1 MKRCVKHIIAIF
13 VKSVILA
20 FSFLIV
26 ICAHSFA
33 QDVNGKN
40 SIDEWKEYAL
50 LHVAQTGYLSGETI
64 WFKVYVIHHKTGRLS
79 PLSKIA
85 YVELVNKDGT
95 SVLQQK
101 IEIEHG
107 VGNGSW
113 SIPEK
118 ITSGTYQI
126 RCYVSAQKNIPETIY
141 SSSIHIFNPSFLP
154 ISLNEKSQ
162 ISVDLNPNLNGNEE
176 KNAGFSMTKMDGLLV
191 SGLERSYGVRE
202 EVKVVFPSKSIGGQF
217 SVAVFKKDEFE
228 SQAIDS
234 IWIAPYAI
242 GNTNLPIV
250 SKKALNEYA
259 GHLVTGSVLDKSTGK
274 LLSGVRVNLIVDGE
288 RFILGT
294 AKSDQNGLLLFD
306 IGKPYG
312 SEHLTVQIPEKRDS
326 NAIVQLHNPFLTDTK
341 HNFETK
347 DFFSKEVKLALE
359 ERVIN
364 QNLQKAFSQQ
374 PSASYLLPHF
384 NDSTLFY
391 GKPDKT
397 YYLDDYTR
405 FNTMEEVLREYV
417 VEVELRRQSQ
427 QYKFAVLDIPNKR
440 SFDNNPLVL
449 IDGVPTT
456 DINKVVAFDP
466 LKVKRMD
473 IVARKYFMGDQSFDG
488 IVSLITYNGDLGGFE
503 LDQQTIVVD
512 YQGLSLIRQFEE
524 IKYSKQVTNKSRLP
538 DLRSLLFWKPLLEL
552 KKGNETTLSFY
563 TSDLVG
569 DFVMVLKGIDENGNL
584 VNQTHSFSVIH

>member
-1 MKRCVKHIIAIF
+1 MKRCSKHKVAIF

-64 WFKVYVIHHKTGRLS
+64 WFKVYVIQQETGRLS

-85 YVELVNKDGT
+85 YVELVNKEGL

-101 IEIEHG
+101 IEIE
-107 VGNGSW
+107 NGLGYGALT
-113 SIPEK
+113 IPQN
-118 ITSGTYQI
+118 IVSGSYQI
-126 RCYVSAQKNIPETIY
+126 RSYVNVQKNAPEAIY
-141 SSSIHIFNPSFLP
+141 SSSIHIFNLSLLP
-154 ISLNEKSQ
+154 VSLNEKSQ
-162 ISVDLNPNLNGNEE
+162 ISVDLNRSIKGKEENNG
-176 KNAGFSMTKMDGLLV
+176 GFSMTKMDGLLV

-234 IWIAPYAI
+234 IWIVPYAI

-259 GHLVTGSVLDKSTGK
+259 GHLVTGTVMDKNTGK

-288 RFILGT
+288 RFFLGSV
-294 AKSDQNGLLLFD
+294 KSDQNGFLLFD

-312 SEHLTVQIPEKRDS
+312 ANHLTVQIPEKRDS

-341 HNFETK
+341 HNSETK

-417 VEVELRRQSQ
+417 TEVELRKQSQ

-524 IKYSKQVTNKSRLP
+524 IKYIKQVTNKSRLP
-538 DLRSLLFWKPLLEL
+538 DLRSLLYWKPLLEL
-552 KKGNETTLSFY
+552 KKDNETTISFY